1 MKQENKINQRKRTNK
16 GGKMKINNL
25 FTKIFIF
32 VFFIYYTSPTQCLAN
47 GVNYKSYIVNTVA
60 GGTSEGNGNDNSDS
74 EDSTLSKAMEII
86 KFIPGISLIVPS
98 LTCMIK
104 AGINVNNF
112 NATDALD
119 PGGFMAKLATGFT
132 VIKSALRV
140 DSGDAA
146 GALALQE
153 VFSSNLYCKYQK
165 IYAEEDKYIS
175 KSKADNSE
183 GGYPIF
189 PIYPL
194 AIPIKNGQCK
204 VGDILDKNF
213 IQMVGL
219 NSIKTKCSF
228 SFSATD
234 DQCLKDISI
243 PIITEY
249 KAQEIG
255 VEVACL
261 ASSIKKAANKAAGD
275 VLEKEIE
282 EQASEKI
289 KEQTEKLGR
298 KLTKAEQDAIKKGV
312 TDQLNDVLDKFKDEA
327 GNISKKALEDFI
339 ADTTDVI
346 EDEAEKLANEF
357 VKEIL
362 KETAKNEA
370 TTAIKTTAEGIG
382 TTASLFTD
390 DRMAAD
396 PIDLMAVLMT
406 QSTTEILVNAAMDA
420 ISGDFD
426 CIIAR
431 LVAAQAVQYLAQ
443 GTIASISD
451 SNYRKA
457 KDKLPIYKFCGHK
470 WLSYNQD
477 WDYNNGTTSG
487 SYPIRGAN
495 EGSYYREILDG
506 AKNGIISNSVT
517 NKQFREYIYGGIE
530 YSSGIPEKEN
540 YAEKING
547 TAVSSDYDT
556 DYCIDPRDNSLSGIN
571 YNEDKDLSQRYYMR
585 GNDKANF
592 ACNRFYYDEKSSCVV
607 PEGEINGIDDSDLE
621 LVTTF
626 NGINYYKIMG
636 QEKKDKETEE
646 QKNKREKVINICT
659 RVFDMARR
667 CCKYRSK
674 HLICLEKINNE
685 NERKVESYKFC
696 FSHVISG
703 YEVLANTVFDF
714 IKNKDSTK
722 YGPTCEL
729 DGQEF
734 EATKKINTDYVC
746 VYSYGLCPY
755 NFKLNAG
762 LNYKASFCD
771 GSALEDSVFN
781 NGYLQRSSTH
791 INAVKCS
798 SGFFSNEK
806 LDEYKST
813 ETGNGEKFA
822 EEMFNRVKK
831 DMAGFNSRDFEYI
844 YKIDSTTVGSDV
856 KNIKKG
862 YNDEASPVIQMY
874 DVIPNSAI
882 TTDFYGKIKN
892 ICQYRA
898 HCVEVEKEENI
909 SDDSSITGSLFLD
922 SSCSGKTSNSRNV
935 SPGHTGNIM
944 TQFSS
949 PVVECIFESFK
960 NLLNGVA
967 GVSLCKDDAVN
978 NSEGYCG
985 LDDENDINKH
995 INNKD
1000 YAYFESKYQKIDG
1013 TYIIKGQKLPD
1024 SYNPFYKL
1032 QRYLLRTIK
1041 AAFALFLVV
1050 FFYKKLLLGD
1060 LESFVKPENIS
1071 KLVFSAFKFS
1081 LVIWLIFYNGWQQG
1095 VYEKLV
1101 NFATASYS
1109 FVNTIFVRTMKNPK
1123 NQMINFSG
1131 ENKILRIV
1139 EKNYL
1144 TEEDEP
1150 VMLCIS
1156 YSIFDNVTYSRRN
1169 QDTKRCEKGFYSN
1182 YVINSSYDESSEII
1196 VKKATK
1202 QERRTSKNVIISNNQ
1217 ELSQLIYYIDKYND
1231 KNSNKLK
1238 IQIKVSGGWSDLNG
1252 SDLWNKNYDGCYFDT
1267 TEYKEDKSYLASF
1280 DTLDCKLTRY
1290 LGYSVN
1296 MAAPNILIYSAIM
1309 LVPSFFFPDTVVTK
1323 VINGIG
1329 GLIFGLMMTFI
1340 FMIFNVI
1347 LKAVYVFTS
1356 SFFNLSVLI
1365 LISPIVLPLMFFE
1378 RTKSVFDNWL
1388 EYIADNIFKP
1398 VLNFASLVIYV
1409 NLMDIVLLRDSSFSN
1424 HSSKGRGAN
1433 LVCPDGSS
1441 SFVCL
1446 INGIPGIQQIKVLAN
1461 SNFFSVLLDIVI
1473 VFLFFK
1479 LSDQIL
1485 TDIENIAE
1493 SIFKSITDDTKQ
1505 SPSALSLAKAPI
1517 GKTVGESVGAAMAT
1531 GKKLEEF
1538 RHDYI
1543 NNAPGALFD
1552 KAKEARRR
1560 MIEDNDGKGSTMI
1573 KATNEKINR
1582 TNDNIDKLTTS
1593 WLNGKVAAGLK
1604 IAKNLGDHVI
1614 LGSAMATTTEG
1625 IVRVAGLIGE
1635 GLEKIRT
1642 KRNLFLNRANSLA
1655 DYSKR
1660 IVPSKAKDVKDRIT
1674 LKDYNNYQ
1682 KVKDLLKENRS
1693 TYNNNVKED
1702 INRIN
1707 PIEEELERLR
1717 KERINNQ
1724 TEDLEKRIEE
1734 KKKELEEALKDA
1746 SEDYKKYRDN
1756 LKFIKDTVKE
1766 RHKKKLIKRA
1776 RNIIAKR
1783 IDKFDGLKKD
1793 KTKEIYIEQIVEEM
1807 DLLNELSEDISDE
1820 DKDFLKNNINMLYRE
1835 DYQKQLASFDREKKK
1850 RVIRKVKT
1858 NMQILDKLGIDQ
1870 SDVDVDLLKSLK

>member
-1 MKQENKINQRKRTNK
+1 MNRGNKINQRKKTSKRS
-16 GGKMKINNL
+16 KMKISNL
-25 FTKIFIF
+25 FIKIFIF
-32 VFFIYYTSPTQCLAN
+32 VFFIHYTNSTQCLAN
-47 GVNYKSYIVNTVA
+47 GVNYKSYIVNTVTN
-60 GGTSEGNGNDNSDS
+60 GTSGGNENDDSSS
-74 EDSTLSKAMEII
+74 EDSTLTKVMEII

-98 LTCMIK
+98 ITCMTK
-104 AGINVNNF
+104 AGINVFNNF
-112 NATDALD
+112 SISDALD

-132 VIKSALRV
+132 VIKSVLRI

-165 IYAEEDKYIS
+165 IYTEEAEYIS

-189 PIYPL
+189 PIYPI

-234 DQCLKDISI
+234 DQCIKDISI

-249 KAQEIG
+249 KVQEIA

-261 ASSIKKAANKAAGD
+261 ASSIKKAASKASKD
-275 VLEKEIE
+275 VLEDEIK

-289 KEQTEKLGR
+289 KEQAEKLGR

-312 TDQLNDVLDKFKDEA
+312 TDQLDDIVKQIKNGAEDLTKE
-327 GNISKKALEDFI
+327 ALEKFI
-339 ADTTDVI
+339 KTA
-346 EDEAEKLANEF
+346 EGESKELAEK
-357 VKEIL
+357 IL
-362 KETAKNEA
+362 KETIKKEALTGVKGGLEA
-370 TTAIKTTAEGIG
+370 TG

-396 PIDLMAVLMT
+396 PIDLMAVLMI
-406 QSTTEILVNAAMDA
+406 QSTTEILLNALIDA

-443 GTIASISD
+443 GTIASIAD
-451 SNYRKA
+451 SNYGKA
-457 KDKLPIYKFCGHK
+457 KDKIPIYKFCGHK
-470 WLSYNQD
+470 WLSYDQD
-477 WDYNNGTTSG
+477 WDYYKTAIINGEKRIH
-487 SYPIRGAN
+487 YPIRGAN

-506 AKNGIISNSVT
+506 VKNGTISNRVT
-517 NKQFREYIYGGIE
+517 NKQFREYIYGGME

-556 DYCIDPRDNSLSGIN
+556 DYCIDPRDSSLSGIN
-571 YNEDKDLSQRYYMR
+571 YDEDISQRYYMR

-592 ACNRFYYDEKSSCVV
+592 ACNRFYYDGKSSCVV
-607 PEGEINGIDDSDLE
+607 PEKEIDGIDSNNLE
-621 LVTTF
+621 LITTF
-626 NGINYYKIMG
+626 NKVKYYKIKG
-636 QEKKDKETEE
+636 IEKKEGETDEE
-646 QKNKREKVINICT
+646 KAKRENVIDICT

-685 NERKVESYKFC
+685 DKREVQSYKFC

-734 EATKKINTDYVC
+734 EATKKVNTDYVC

-771 GSALEDSVFN
+771 GSALEDLVFN
-781 NGYLQRSSTH
+781 NSYLQRSSTH
-791 INAVKCS
+791 INAKKCS

-806 LDEYKST
+806 LDEYVSM
-813 ETGNGEKFA
+813 EGSGGGKFA
-822 EEMFNRVKK
+822 KEMFNRVKK
-831 DMAGFNSRDFEYI
+831 DMADFNSKDFELI
-844 YKIDSTTVGSDV
+844 YKINSNTMGSDAE
-856 KNIKKG
+856 NIRKG
-862 YNDEASPVIQMY
+862 YHSHNDGMGLSVEEMY

-967 GVSLCKDDAVN
+967 GVSLCKNDAVN

-985 LDDENDINKH
+985 LDDENDINNH
-995 INNKD
+995 INNRD

-1032 QRYLLRTIK
+1032 QKYLLRTIK

-1131 ENKILRIV
+1131 ENKILRIA

-1217 ELSQLIYYIDKYND
+1217 ELSQLIYYVDKYND

-1238 IQIKVSGGWSDLNG
+1238 IQIKVGGGWSDLNG

-1267 TEYKEDKSYLASF
+1267 TEYKDDKSYLASF

-1329 GLIFGLMMTFI
+1329 NLIFGLMMTFI
-1340 FMIFNVI
+1340 FMIFNVV

-1378 RTKSVFDNWL
+1378 RTKTIFDNWL

-1409 NLMDIVLLRDSSFSN
+1409 NLMDIVLLKDSYFNN

-1461 SNFFSVLLDIVI
+1461 SNFYSVLLDIVI

-1485 TDIENIAE
+1485 TDIENIAG
-1493 SIFKSITDDTKQ
+1493 SIFKSLSGDKQ
-1505 SPSALSLAKAPI
+1505 SSSALSAADTPM
-1517 GKTVGESVGAAMAT
+1517 GKTVGESVGAAIAT

-1552 KAKEARRR
+1552 KAKEARR
-1560 MIEDNDGKGSTMI
+1560 EMI
-1573 KATNEKINR
+1573 KKDDSFGKTL
-1582 TNDNIDKLTTS
+1582 IDRVNFKKRFGEVDGRFKTLKKALITADGTFAAITS
-1593 WLNGKVAAGLK
+1593 PVSAGLSY
-1604 IAKNLGDHVI
+1604 A
-1614 LGSAMATTTEG
+1614 
-1625 IVRVAGLIGE
+1625 VRGVTRGAGLIGE
-1635 GLEKIRT
+1635 GLDKIRT
-1642 KRNLFLNRANSLA
+1642 KRDLFLNRANSLA
-1655 DYSKR
+1655 DYARR
-1660 IVPSKAKDVKDRIT
+1660 IAFSKAKDVKNRIT
-1674 LKDYNNYQ
+1674 LKDYDNYQ
-1682 KVKDLLKENRS
+1682 I
-1693 TYNNNVKED
+1693 T
-1702 INRIN
+1702 
-1707 PIEEELERLR
+1707 EELLNANKSIYGNSNVREEIARIGVIEGELRELR

-1724 TEDLEKRIEE
+1724 NEDLERRIGE

-1756 LKFIKDTVKE
+1756 MKFIRDTTKGKYRKKLVEKTRGSIAKQIGEFNQLSDGDKE
-1766 RHKKKLIKRA
+1766 R
-1776 RNIIAKR
+1776 
-1783 IDKFDGLKKD
+1783 
-1793 KTKEIYIEQIVEEM
+1793 YIEQIAEEM
-1807 DLLNELSEDISDE
+1807 GLLNELYEDISDE

-1835 DYQKQLASFDREKKK
+1835 DYQKQPASFDEEKKK
-1850 RVIRKVKT
+1850 RVIRKVRT
-1858 NMQILDKLGIDQ
+1858 NMQILDKLDIDQ
-1870 SDVDVDLLKSLK
+1870 SDVDINLLKSLK

>member
-1 MKQENKINQRKRTNK
+1 
-16 GGKMKINNL
+16 MKINNL

-189 PIYPL
+189 PIYPI

-204 VGDILDKNF
+204 VGDILDGNF
-213 IQMVGL
+213 KKMTGL
-219 NSIKTKCSF
+219 NSIDTKCSF

-249 KAQEIG
+249 KAQEIA

-261 ASSIKKAANKAAGD
+261 ASSIKKAVNKAGKD
-275 VLEKEIE
+275 VLEKEIK
-282 EQASEKI
+282 EQVEKEI
-289 KEQTEKLGR
+289 KEQIKDNLIDMTE
-298 KLTKAEQDAIKKGV
+298 EQIREQV
-312 TDQLNDVLDKFKDEA
+312 ENKFKGMFKKFIKDET
-327 GNISKKALEDFI
+327 GDLIEDLSKNFTKEALEEFI
-339 ADTTDVI
+339 ETA
-346 EDEAEKLANEF
+346 EGEAKELAEK
-357 VKEIL
+357 IL
-362 KETAKNEA
+362 KETIKKEA
-370 TTAIKTTAEGIG
+370 LTGVKGGLEAAG

-396 PIDLMAVLMT
+396 PIDLMAVLMI
-406 QSTTEILVNAAMDA
+406 QSTVEILVNAAMDA

-443 GTIASISD
+443 GTIAGIAD
-451 SNYRKA
+451 SNYGKA

-470 WLSYNQD
+470 WLSYDQD
-477 WDYNNGTTSG
+477 WDYHKTAIINGEERIH
-487 SYPIRGAN
+487 YPIRGAN

-506 AKNGIISNSVT
+506 VKNGIISNNVT
-517 NKQFREYIYGGIE
+517 NKQFREYIYGGME
-530 YSSGIPEKEN
+530 YSSGIPEKES

-556 DYCIDPRDNSLSGIN
+556 DYCIDPRDSSLSGIN
-571 YNEDKDLSQRYYMR
+571 YDEDISQRYYMR

-592 ACNRFYYDEKSSCVV
+592 ACNRFYYDEKSSCIV
-607 PEGEINGIDDSDLE
+607 PEKEIDGIDSNDLE
-621 LVTTF
+621 LINTF
-626 NGINYYKIMG
+626 NKVKYYKIKGM
-636 QEKKDKETEE
+636 EKKDDETEE

-659 RVFDMARR
+659 RAFDMARR

-674 HLICLEKINNE
+674 HLICLERINNE
-685 NERKVESYKFC
+685 NERKVVSYKFC

-714 IKNKDSTK
+714 IRNKDGTK
-722 YGPTCEL
+722 YGPTCKFDKQKVDEQEF
-729 DGQEF
+729 DEQEF
-734 EATKKINTDYVC
+734 EATKKVNTDYVC

-844 YKIDSTTVGSDV
+844 YKIDSTTVGSDAEKV
-856 KNIKKG
+856 RIG
-862 YNDEASPVIQMY
+862 RYSYNDNNGLSVTQMY

-967 GVSLCKDDAVN
+967 GVSLCKDDTVN

-1238 IQIKVSGGWSDLNG
+1238 IQIKVGGGWSDLNG

-1323 VINGIG
+1323 IINGIG

-1378 RTKSVFDNWL
+1378 RTKTIFDNWL

-1409 NLMDIVLLRDSSFSN
+1409 NLMDIVLLKDSYFNN

-1485 TDIENIAE
+1485 TDIENIAG
-1493 SIFKSITDDTKQ
+1493 SIFKSLSGDKQ
-1505 SPSALSLAKAPI
+1505 SSSALSAAKAPI

-1552 KAKEARRR
+1552 KAKEARRE
-1560 MIEDNDGKGSTMI
+1560 MIKRDDSFGKTFVDRVNFKKRFGEVDGKFKTLK
-1573 KATNEKINR
+1573 KALITADGTFAAI
-1582 TNDNIDKLTTS
+1582 TS
-1593 WLNGKVAAGLK
+1593 PVSAGLSY
-1604 IAKNLGDHVI
+1604 A
-1614 LGSAMATTTEG
+1614 
-1625 IVRVAGLIGE
+1625 VRGVTRGTGLIGE
-1635 GLEKIRT
+1635 GLENIRT

-1660 IVPSKAKDVKDRIT
+1660 IVLSKAKDVKNRIT

-1682 KVKDLLKENRS
+1682 KVKGLLKENRS

-1766 RHKKKLIKRA
+1766 RHKKKLIKMA

-1820 DKDFLKNNINMLYRE
+1820 DKDFLKNNINIIYRE
-1835 DYQKQLASFDREKKK
+1835 DYQNQPTSFDKKK
-1850 RVIRKVKT
+1850 KKKVIEKVKT
-1858 NMQILDKLGIDQ
+1858 NLKILDKLGIDQ
-1870 SDVDVDLLKSLK
+1870 LDDDKDLLDNLEDENP